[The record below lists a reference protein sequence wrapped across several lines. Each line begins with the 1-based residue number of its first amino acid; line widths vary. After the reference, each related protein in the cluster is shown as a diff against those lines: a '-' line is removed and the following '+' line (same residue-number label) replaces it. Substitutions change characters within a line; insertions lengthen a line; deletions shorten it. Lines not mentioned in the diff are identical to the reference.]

1 MESTV
6 TLLIPALLGVMTLR
20 LLLKP
25 MKWFLKAAI
34 HAAGGFLCLW
44 LLNTV
49 SGFTGVFIPFNAVT
63 VCIAGFAGIPG
74 LAFLALL
81 ELLA

>member
-49 SGFTGVFIPFNAVT
+49 SDFTGVFIPFNAVT

-74 LAFLALL
+74 LAFLVML
-81 ELLA
+81 ELFS